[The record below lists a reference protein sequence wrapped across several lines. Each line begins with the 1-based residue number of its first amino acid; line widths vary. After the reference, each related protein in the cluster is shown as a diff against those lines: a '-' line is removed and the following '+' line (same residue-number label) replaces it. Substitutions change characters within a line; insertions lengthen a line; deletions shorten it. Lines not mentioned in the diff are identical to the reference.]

1 MRTVAYWDGRPIEE
15 LSRDELLAA
24 LVEVGRE
31 LDHTREMLSAGCSW
45 GLLRRARSPVQGGDA
60 PPATL
65 VAPAP
70 GAGLE
75 GS

>member
-1 MRTVAYWDGRPIEE
+1 MDTVVHWDGRPIEE
-15 LSRDELLAA
+15 LSKEELVAA
-24 LVEVGRE
+24 MREVAVEVALMR
-31 LDHTREMLSAGCSW
+31 DVIYRGCSW
-45 GLLRRARSPVQGGDA
+45 GILRRARSPVQGGDA